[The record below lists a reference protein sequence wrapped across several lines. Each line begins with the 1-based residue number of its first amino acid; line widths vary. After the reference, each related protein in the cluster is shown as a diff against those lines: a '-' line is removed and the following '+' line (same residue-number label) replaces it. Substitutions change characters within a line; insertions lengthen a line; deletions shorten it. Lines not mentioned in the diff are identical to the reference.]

1 MEQFDK
7 NKLIKS
13 TILFSLND
21 PSTYKSIGLLPNS
34 KIYFANI
41 NDKSFNV
48 SEISKELISDY
59 ELTLNHKQ
67 GTFSLPLY
75 GKYSVVAFIDYLGLD
90 MSDVDELATYISPLD
105 DTLITQNYNDM
116 KFTAKKYNTVSFRS
130 PTNNLISVSISGE
143 VEFPGTYIL
152 SNDSS
157 VKDLYKLSGNFKKQ
171 AYMQGISLTRETI
184 RERQIKSIEKAK
196 RDLNKALL
204 ALSSNEDNAVDISI
218 MQSLSETIED
228 ENLGRLAGNFE
239 PESKASM
246 NTILFDGDSIVV
258 PKNSNTINVLGE
270 VLNPLAFQFTKD
282 ISIESAI
289 QNAGGFQRYADK
301 KRIYVITATG
311 ITLKANRNIFTKN
324 IILQPGDTIVVPR
337 KIITNNP
344 GIDALVPIT
353 QVLSDLAFSAS
364 ALDNLTSN

>member
-1 MEQFDK
+1 
-7 NKLIKS
+7 
-13 TILFSLND
+13 
-21 PSTYKSIGLLPNS
+21 
-34 KIYFANI
+34 
-41 NDKSFNV
+41 
-48 SEISKELISDY
+48 
-59 ELTLNHKQ
+59 
-67 GTFSLPLY
+67 
-75 GKYSVVAFIDYLGLD
+75 
-90 MSDVDELATYISPLD
+90 
-105 DTLITQNYNDM
+105 
-116 KFTAKKYNTVSFRS
+116 
-130 PTNNLISVSISGE
+130 
-143 VEFPGTYIL
+143 
-152 SNDSS
+152 
-157 VKDLYKLSGNFKKQ
+157 
-171 AYMQGISLTRETI
+171 MQGISLTRETI
-184 RERQIKSIEKAK
+184 RERQIKSKEKAK

-228 ENLGRLAGNFE
+228 ENLGRLAGNFA

-270 VLNPLAFQFTKD
+270 VLNPLAFEFTKD

-324 IILQPGDTIVVPR
+324 ITLQPGDTIVVPR